1 MEVRMDQL
9 QALGK
14 KTEYKMDPALSLATK
29 VLFDVTTADKILDM
43 GEGVFP
49 NIGAFLITSD
59 TDKYIQ
65 DIFSSLTISWRYV
78 PDSEELSLYRKFYGK
93 YYSEEALQLF
103 DRAVEM
109 NCGSVAR
116 RKLYQRE
123 RGKAV
128 VNETVKLYK

>member
-1 MEVRMDQL
+1 M
-9 QALGK
+9 
-14 KTEYKMDPALSLATK
+14 
-29 VLFDVTTADKILDM
+29 
-43 GEGVFP
+43 
-49 NIGAFLITSD
+49 
-59 TDKYIQ
+59 
-65 DIFSSLTISWRYV
+65 

-128 VNETVKLYK
+128 VNETVKLYKQIADSGIKRIYIYGYGMVAKSLHYMMAECCIGKEIWHIVSDGQDISGIDGKEHVQCLSDAEIETGKGTLSL